1 MSKNVANVIILS
13 AKGEVKKGR
22 IQLNDA
28 GLLTMDALQA
38 YSKKK
43 NPLNHLG
50 SYLYED
56 TTLHLMGCKEG
67 KAGTENKHELPP
79 PHDGI
84 VAFGDIIL
92 IATKVTGGNGWTKPI
107 AFTPEQYDGFY
118 EAAVTGEVGAGEDA
132 EAGESES
139 DEEAEEEAEEEV
151 ASEAEEEVE
160 GSDGE
165 SEEESEV
172 EIEEEEEDA
181 PAAKPVARK
190 RKIPASAVASS
201 GYQKQQML
209 LQSPNFVELI
219 DSATPTAADKLR
231 VGARARLDF
240 LKTEGFDDVQLR
252 LLEQAMYK
260 ASFISA
266 TKLNVLKHWDNP
278 LFVEIFMGI
287 QRQVLSNIHP
297 LSPIKNPR
305 LLQRVREG
313 EFDLSATAYM
323 SAQDLFPEN
332 WQELADRQLLRE
344 QKLLEGNKGQATD
357 TYKCNRCGKR
367 ECTYYQLQ
375 TRSADEPMTTFIS
388 CLNCGKRWRQ

>member
-28 GLLTMDALQA
+28 EQLTMDALQA

-43 NPLNHLG
+43 NPLSHLG
-50 SYLYED
+50 SYVYEG
-56 TTLHLMGCKEG
+56 TTLHLLGCKEG

-79 PHDGI
+79 PHDSI
-84 VAFGDIIL
+84 AAFGDIIL
-92 IATKVTGGNGWTKPI
+92 IATKASGAAGWAKPI

-118 EAAVTGEVGAGEDA
+118 EAAVTGEVAAGDDA
-132 EAGESES
+132 EVESETES
-139 DEEAEEEAEEEV
+139 VVEEEEAEEE
-151 ASEAEEEVE
+151 EAEEAAEE
-160 GSDGE
+160 SDGE
-165 SEEESEV
+165 SEEEPEV
-172 EIEEEEEDA
+172 EVDDEEDA
-181 PAAKPVARK
+181 APTKPVARK
-190 RKIPASAVASS
+190 RKVPASAIASS

-209 LQSPNFVELI
+209 LQSPTFVELV
-219 DSATPTAADKLR
+219 DSATPIATDKYRIAARKR
-231 VGARARLDF
+231 FEF
-240 LKTEGFDDVQLR
+240 LKNEGFNDVQLAG
-252 LLEQAMYK
+252 LEMAMYK
-260 ASFISA
+260 ASFVSA
-266 TKLNVLKHWDNP
+266 TKLNALKHWDNP
-278 LFVEIFMGI
+278 LFIEIFMGI

-297 LSPIKNPR
+297 LSPVKNTR
-305 LLQRVREG
+305 IIQRVRDG
-313 EFDLSATAYM
+313 EFELADLPYM

-344 QKLLEGNKGQATD
+344 QRLLEGNKGQATD